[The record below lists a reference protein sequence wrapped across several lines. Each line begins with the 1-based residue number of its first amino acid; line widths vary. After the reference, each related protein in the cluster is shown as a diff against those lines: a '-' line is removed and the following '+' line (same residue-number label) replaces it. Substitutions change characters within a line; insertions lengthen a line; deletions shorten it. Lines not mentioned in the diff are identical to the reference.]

1 MLLFLED
8 ADLPGGTWPS
18 RLQGLCSFSE
28 WPGGPLGWAPRWS
41 GQQGLQSEEQDAVRG
56 RECLGGKANSAFG
69 VKAHPPRMVGQNLE
83 RIWLPLTLHSLCRS
97 GLFHSV
103 LLFFLSFS
111 LL

>member
-8 ADLPGGTWPS
+8 AHLPGGIWPS
-18 RLQGLCSFSE
+18 RPQGLRSFSE
-28 WPGGPLGWAPRWS
+28 WPGVGGHGGPLGRAPRWS
-41 GQQGLQSEEQDAVRG
+41 GQQRLQREEQDAVRG
-56 RECLGGKANSAFG
+56 RECLGGKA
-69 VKAHPPRMVGQNLE
+69 HPPRMAGQNLE
-83 RIWLPLTLHSLCRS
+83 GMWLPLTLHSLCWS